1 MNYSD
6 YKKMI
11 EKEYGRNRKNI
22 FTCYF
27 FLAISVVFFGI
38 FFFQVRELAVVG
50 AAFLLDLAAAVY
62 ALRAFQGVHPYWEMQ
77 LALKAKAEPC
87 ERTVCRFA
95 AGVEYALEHQLPAFR
110 GRALEIFEETFRI
123 LEKSSTVSRA
133 DLTRLEEVLKRTGQ

>member
-27 FLAISVVFFGI
+27 FLVISVVFFGI

-77 LALKAKAEPC
+77 LALKAKKDPC
-87 ERTVCRFA
+87 EVTVRRFA
-95 AGVEYALEHQLPAFR
+95 AGVEYALERQLPAFR
-110 GRALEIFEETFRI
+110 GRALEIFEETYRT
-123 LEKSSTVSRA
+123 LENSDAVSQA
-133 DLTRLEEVLKRTGQ
+133 DLARLEDVLKRIG